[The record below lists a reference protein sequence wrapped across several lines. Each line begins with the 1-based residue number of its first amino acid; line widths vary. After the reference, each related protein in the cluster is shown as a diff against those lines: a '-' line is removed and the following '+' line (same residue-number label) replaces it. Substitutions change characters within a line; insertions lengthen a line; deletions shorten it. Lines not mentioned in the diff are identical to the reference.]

1 MKKYAV
7 IAFILSVVTLL
18 NDVNG
23 EDYLAVLDNI
33 ESEGLVLSSY
43 KSSWY
48 NFLVMPLLGLIGE
61 AKGTMLA
68 LKLITVVFFGYV
80 SINRE
85 NSLYLLLIFALIL
98 CLELFADNYNE
109 FLRQSHALLL
119 FLFGL
124 RYSRI
129 IRMILW
135 CLAGLIHLVCVPIIG
150 IFFVLSI
157 VVRDWSDVDGRI
169 FTLVYLLSPIF
180 IFLSLFIET
189 SIPGLSGNRTNFF
202 AIIMLLAYSG
212 LHLYNFLCDKGI
224 LTALMFGLSLSVL
237 IGYSLLTDFG
247 RLVSLLLFLHMGIV
261 LHFKSQKIIT
271 INLISC
277 LLISVV
283 FYLV

>member
-1 MKKYAV
+1 
-7 IAFILSVVTLL
+7 
-18 NDVNG
+18 
-23 EDYLAVLDNI
+23 
-33 ESEGLVLSSY
+33 
-43 KSSWY
+43 
-48 NFLVMPLLGLIGE
+48 MPLLGLIGE

-68 LKLITVVFFGYV
+68 LKLLTVVSFGVV
-80 SINRE
+80 SIKRE
-85 NSLYLLLIFALIL
+85 NSLYLLLFFAIIL

-119 FLFGL
+119 FLYGL
-124 RYSRI
+124 RYSRYT
-129 IRMILW
+129 RAILW
-135 CLAGLIHLVCVPIIG
+135 CLAGLIHLVSVPIICLFL
-150 IFFVLSI
+150 IFGI
-157 VVRDWSDVDGRI
+157 VVRDWSNIDGKI
-169 FTLVYLLSPIF
+169 FTLVFLVSPIF

-202 AIIMLLAYSG
+202 AISMLLAYSG
-212 LHLYNFLCDKGI
+212 LHLYNFLYDKGI

-237 IGYSLLTDFG
+237 IGYPLLTDFG